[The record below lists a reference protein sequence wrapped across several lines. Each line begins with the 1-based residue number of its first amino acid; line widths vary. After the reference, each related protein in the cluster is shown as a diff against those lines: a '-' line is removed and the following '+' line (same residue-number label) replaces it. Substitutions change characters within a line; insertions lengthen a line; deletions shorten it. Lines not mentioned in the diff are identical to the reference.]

1 MLRVNYGNMK
11 TKPLLTLTVMLGVG
25 LSVCAGSQEPRTFC
39 RYVPERADDFAWEN
53 DKAAFRMYGPTF
65 LKGKEDSGIDCW
77 LKRVDYPVID
87 TWYGQMKEK
96 TYHRDWGEGYD
107 PYHVG
112 SSRGCGGLG
121 LWIDGRLITS
131 NVYREWRIIK
141 CEPAESVFVLSYEWE
156 HDGDVYTEEKQISIK
171 LGDRLFKA
179 TSTFRK
185 NGEIAAG
192 LPIAVG
198 LTTHDGKAAVSENT
212 EEGWMACW
220 ETIDGDGLGTGVVM
234 EPSRIDAF
242 KAVNSDRKDE
252 SHALLITKTDRS
264 GQVEYWAGY
273 GWERAG
279 EIKSSNDWNAYLKG
293 FNRGK

>member
-1 MLRVNYGNMK
+1 MK
-11 TKPLLTLTVMLGVG
+11 KILIISLAALSGALLPA
-25 LSVCAGSQEPRTFC
+25 CAESQEPETFC
-39 RYVPERADDFAWEN
+39 RYVPERSDDFAWEN
-53 DKAAFRMYGPTF
+53 DKIAFRMYGPTF
-65 LKGKEDSGIDCW
+65 RKGREDSGIDCW

-87 TWYGQMKEK
+87 KWYGQMKEK

-131 NVYREWRIIK
+131 NVYREWRVIK
-141 CEPAESVFVLSYEWE
+141 CEPAESVFVLSYAWE

-171 LGDRLFKA
+171 LGDRLFKS

-234 EPSRIDAF
+234 DPSRIDEF
-242 KAVNSDRKDE
+242 KPVNSDRKDE
-252 SHALLITKTDRS
+252 SHALLITKTDRN

-279 EIKSSNDWNAYLKG
+279 EIKTSNDWNAYLKG